1 MLPLA
6 AGATGSEED
15 AATVMAKG
23 KACPSILHG
32 SARSYTHTRVVSQC
46 AWGMGMTSLM

>member
-6 AGATGSEED
+6 AGATSREEE

-23 KACPSILHG
+23 TACPSIPHG
-32 SARSYTHTRVVSQC
+32 STRSYTHIHVSQC